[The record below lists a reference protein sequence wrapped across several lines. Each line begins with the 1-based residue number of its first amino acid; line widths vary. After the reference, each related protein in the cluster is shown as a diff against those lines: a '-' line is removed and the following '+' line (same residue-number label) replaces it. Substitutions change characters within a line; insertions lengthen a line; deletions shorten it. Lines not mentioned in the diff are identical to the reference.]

1 VNKNKP
7 NIDYMANEYS
17 YEVLTKAHSYDISGE
32 LHEASSLTLLSQ
44 LVNAVSF
51 GGLSNLT
58 SKNLQNAMG
67 GRMTINSLRI
77 GRDLSNVAIKFQ
89 ALPEETNRT
98 RFDKIIARFIEGN
111 VSTTGLTGPEKLLM
125 ILCLE
130 PVYTRWQTLLFKDR
144 FFTYTQDYKRRKAGY
159 QATGTVTI
167 EGSVYS
173 MDSPAVRAKVMGTL
187 RSAFFQDTVKM
198 KMSGFIELYQ
208 LRTRR
213 SIYLQCLKKSR

>member
-1 VNKNKP
+1 MKYLQKR
-7 NIDYMANEYS
+7 
-17 YEVLTKAHSYDISGE
+17 TYDISGE

-67 GRMTINSLRI
+67 GRMTINSL

-111 VSTTGLTGPEKLLM
+111 VSTTGLTGPEKAA
-125 ILCLE
+125 
-130 PVYTRWQTLLFKDR
+130 Y
-144 FFTYTQDYKRRKAGY
+144 
-159 QATGTVTI
+159 
-167 EGSVYS
+167 
-173 MDSPAVRAKVMGTL
+173 
-187 RSAFFQDTVKM
+187 DTVLRAGVYEMANLAFQKTDSLLIH
-198 KMSGFIELYQ
+198 KIIKEKSWLPTKLELLQLKVAFIQWTHLLYV
-208 LRTRR
+208 LR
-213 SIYLQCLKKSR
+213 

>member
-1 VNKNKP
+1 
-7 NIDYMANEYS
+7 
-17 YEVLTKAHSYDISGE
+17 

-130 PVYTRWQTLLFKDR
+130 PVYTRWQTLLFKR
-144 FFTYTQDYKRRKAGY
+144 QILYLYTR
-159 QATGTVTI
+159 
-167 EGSVYS
+167 
-173 MDSPAVRAKVMGTL
+173 L
-187 RSAFFQDTVKM
+187 
-198 KMSGFIELYQ
+198 
-208 LRTRR
+208 
-213 SIYLQCLKKSR
+213 